1 MSDDKSAD
9 GHEVATSADADE
21 PTQPQAPVTP
31 QKKRTYGRG
40 RSVLIGFVIGLA
52 TLLGV
57 LAIFSVWANRLLFNP
72 DNWSKTSTQLLQNPD
87 IRGATAGY
95 ITDQIYANVNVAQL
109 LDTKLPPALQPLAGP
124 AAGALRGAVEKGV
137 ELALS
142 RPRVQN
148 LWAAAN
154 RAADQAFVA
163 IVEGGKGPVGVQQGV
178 VTLNLASIVDNV
190 ATRLGLPSDLGSKL
204 PPSVGTLTIIRSNQL
219 SFIQD
224 VGQAIK
230 GLALILTIIVPLLYA
245 LAILLA
251 RGRRRRTLMNVGFA
265 IILAG
270 VVALVGRHLLE
281 TQISGAITNDAT
293 LRPAVTATIAIGTQE
308 ITEIAG
314 AFLFVGLIV
323 VAAAW
328 FAGPARVATSGRRA
342 LAPYLRD
349 DPAWAFG
356 ATAVLMLLIF
366 IWNPIPATGKPA
378 GMIVF
383 LALALAGTEVLR
395 RQTVTE
401 FPDARPGEAG
411 GAFRG
416 WLDARRGRKDAAAPA
431 APPEQSIP
439 DQLERLS
446 SLRDKGAISQAEYDS
461 AKANLLHTGA

>member
-9 GHEVATSADADE
+9 GHGVAPGAGADE
-21 PTQPQAPVTP
+21 PTQPQEPVKP
-31 QKKRTYGRG
+31 PKERTHGRG
-40 RSVLIGFVIGLA
+40 RGVAVGFVIGVA

-72 DNWSKTSTQLLQNPD
+72 DNWSNTSTQLLQNPD
-87 IRGATAGY
+87 IRSATANY

-124 AAGALRGAVEKGV
+124 AAGALRGAVENGV
-137 ELALS
+137 ELALA

-154 RAADQAFVA
+154 RAADQAFIA
-163 IVEGGKGPVGVQQGV
+163 IVEGGKGPVGVQKGV
-178 VTLNLASIVDNV
+178 VSLNLTSIVDNV

-204 PPSVGTLTIIRSNQL
+204 PPSVGTLTIIHSNQL
-219 SFIQD
+219 SFIQS
-224 VGQAIK
+224 VGKAIK
-230 GLALILTIIVPLLYA
+230 GLALILTIIVPLLYL
-245 LAILLA
+245 LAIFLA
-251 RGRRRRTLMNVGFA
+251 RGYRRRTLMNCGFA

-281 TQISGAITNDAT
+281 TQIAGAITNDAT
-293 LRPAVTATIAIGTQE
+293 LRPAVTATIAIGTQQ
-308 ITEIAG
+308 ITEIAS
-314 AFLFVGLIV
+314 AFLFVGLIA

-328 FAGPARVATSGRRA
+328 FAGPARAATSGRRA
-342 LAPYLRD
+342 LAPYLQD
-349 DPAWAFG
+349 DPAWVFG
-356 ATAVLMLLIF
+356 GVAVLMLLIF

-383 LALALAGTEVLR
+383 LALALFGTEVLR
-395 RQTVTE
+395 RQSAEE
-401 FPDARPGEAG
+401 FPDAGPGEAG
-411 GAFRG
+411 SSPRG
-416 WLDARRGRKDAAAPA
+416 WLEARRERKDSSGPA
-431 APPEQSIP
+431 SRAESLP

-446 SLRDKGAISQAEYDS
+446 TLRDKGAISEAEYDS